1 MVLKRYKSVIGSA
14 FNTPLEFIKI
24 KNSQKKMRI
33 KIGVIMVAT
42 TGLEPAATTMSR

>member
-1 MVLKRYKSVIGSA
+1 MFLKRYKSVIGSA

-24 KNSQKKMRI
+24 KNSQKMRI